1 MSKIGEVLVSV
12 LMPAIKTVG
21 KAELKE
27 VLAGIKQHNTPELYK
42 NTLQG
47 MYSDFLLL
55 REGALKTKSKID
67 DGIVDVVIEA
77 VQESAAADSI
87 VLS

>member
-12 LMPAIKTVG
+12 LMPAIKSVG

-27 VLAGIKQHNTPELYK
+27 VLSGIKQHNTPELYK

-67 DGIVDVVIEA
+67 DGIVDVVLEA
-77 VQESAAADSI
+77 VQESAAADNI